1 MKNETSLF
9 FSLKIDNFQ
18 LLYLSISELRI
29 LVQIF
34 VKIQQF
40 SRRKKII
47 SQKNTCH
54 SLFTVLLMKLTDNNW
69 FGLKKNKF
77 NFYLCWN
84 SWYLNSLGSVVNQAK
99 KEKKYQKS
107 FKRLKNGGGG
117 SPPFPRFYTT
127 FTMEPVKV
135 WILRRR
141 LIDSRYMLRVQY
153 CALCSVQLISFL
165 SC

>member
-1 MKNETSLF
+1 M
-9 FSLKIDNFQ
+9 
-18 LLYLSISELRI
+18 YLSISELRI

-40 SRRKKII
+40 SRRKKI
-47 SQKNTCH
+47 KYHKRTCH

-84 SWYLNSLGSVVNQAK
+84 SWYLNSLGSAVNQAK
-99 KEKKYQKS
+99 KERKYQKS
-107 FKRLKNGGGG
+107 FKRLKNFH
-117 SPPFPRFYTT
+117 FPRFYTT

-153 CALCSVQLISFL
+153 CALCSVQLIN
-165 SC
+165 